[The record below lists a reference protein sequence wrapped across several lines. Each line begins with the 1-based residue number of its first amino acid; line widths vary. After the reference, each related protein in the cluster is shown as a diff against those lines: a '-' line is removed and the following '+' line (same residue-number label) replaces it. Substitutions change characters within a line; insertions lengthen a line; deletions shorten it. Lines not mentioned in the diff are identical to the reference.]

1 MIPRALVGLALIV
14 SFGLLLLGGFVWV
27 WALIDSF

>member
-1 MIPRALVGLALIV
+1 MIPRVMAGLALIV
-14 SFGLLLLGGFVWV
+14 AFGLLFLGGFVWV

>member
-1 MIPRALVGLALIV
+1 MIPRVMAGLALIV
-14 SFGLLLLGGFVWV
+14 AFSLLLLGGYVWV